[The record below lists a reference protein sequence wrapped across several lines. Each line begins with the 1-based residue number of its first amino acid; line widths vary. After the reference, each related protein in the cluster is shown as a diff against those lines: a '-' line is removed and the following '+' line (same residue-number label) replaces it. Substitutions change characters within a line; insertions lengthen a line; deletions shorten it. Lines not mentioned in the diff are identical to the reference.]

1 LRTKKGKIN
10 NKKARAILDNQEQE
24 PSKVAGSS
32 KGLEE
37 PYQTSPNLLCMCHTM
52 STVSRGFSQV
62 PTNQATMPWC
72 VEIGEH
78 LS

>member
-10 NKKARAILDNQEQE
+10 NREARAIFG
-24 PSKVAGSS
+24 PPGAGAIKSGSS
-32 KGLEE
+32 KGLGK